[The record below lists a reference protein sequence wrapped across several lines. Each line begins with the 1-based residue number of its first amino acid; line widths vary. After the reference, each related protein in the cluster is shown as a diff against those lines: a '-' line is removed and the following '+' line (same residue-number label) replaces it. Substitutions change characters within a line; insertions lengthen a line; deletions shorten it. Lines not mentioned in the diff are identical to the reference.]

1 MQILGFD
8 PVIVTIAICI
18 IGVSYRILTG
28 MAGKSWRE
36 FNPTLALTTFMLG
49 IVTSVGLVA
58 PVIDALPD
66 DIDPTL
72 QLAAVFGQIGLVM
85 GMDAAVRKGQKVA
98 QRIKEKK
105 SQDLSEPEPIDDDL
119 PPGKEPEQ
127 DIPLGNSG
135 NISKESK

>member
-1 MQILGFD
+1 MQVLGLD
-8 PVIVTIAICI
+8 PVLITVAICV

-28 MAGKSWRE
+28 MQGKSWSE
-36 FNPTLALTTFMLG
+36 FNPTMAMTTFMLG

-66 DIDPTL
+66 DQSPVL

-98 QRIKEKK
+98 QTIKEKK
-105 SQDLSEPEPIDDDL
+105 SQDPPEPQPIDDEDDL
-119 PPGKEPEQ
+119 PPGKTMEVPQ
-127 DIPLGNSG
+127 
-135 NISKESK
+135 